1 MADRPDRVVEATTG
15 GRWGWNWTIGRRL
28 TAGFVTALVMMGAI
42 GAVSYTNT
50 VDLVENEGWVAHT
63 HTVIGRLDG
72 VLSTLKDAE
81 TGQRGYLIT
90 AEDSYLGPYTEAKKA
105 VGDLLDET
113 AELTSDN
120 AAQQKRIQTLRPLID
135 AKFTEMQQ
143 TVDLRRGEG
152 FEAARAV
159 VLSDKGKATM
169 DEIRATLSEMR
180 EAEASLLTVR
190 AEEAAATAA
199 TTKNVVLFGTG
210 LAVVVLLGLAWFLTR
225 SVTRPVGDLAR
236 RLRDIADGDGDLTQ
250 RVDES
255 RRDEIGTLATLFNR
269 FVGNIADLV
278 RQINDSA
285 AASSAAAQE
294 LSAISVEIG
303 KQTENASAQAVN
315 AAATAEQVSGNVQTV
330 ATASEEMGAS
340 IREISRSAAE
350 ASTAGHAAVT
360 RAAEASTAISRLGE
374 SSEAVS
380 SVVALINSIA
390 EQTNLLALNATIE
403 AARAGDAG
411 KGFAVVASEV
421 KDLAQETAKAT
432 EDITAR
438 ITAIQGDVAVAVA
451 SISTTAQVIGEVND
465 HQGSIAGAVEEQSS
479 TTDSMANNIS
489 EAASGATAIAQSVQQ
504 IAATAQATVG
514 SIGEVRRA
522 SEELAHNS
530 AHLNAL
536 VGRFR
541 V

>member
-1 MADRPDRVVEATTG
+1 MNDMPDQATRTTTG
-15 GRWGWNWTIGRRL
+15 GAGRWNWTIGRRL
-28 TAGFVTALVMMGAI
+28 TAGFVAALVMMGVI
-42 GAVSYTNT
+42 GAVSYSNT
-50 VDLVENEGWVAHT
+50 VDLVENEKWVAHT
-63 HTVIGRLDG
+63 HTVIGKLDG

-90 AEDSYLGPYTEAKKA
+90 AEESYLGPYTEAKKA

-120 AAQQKRIQTLRPLID
+120 AAQQKHIETLRPLVD
-135 AKFTEMQQ
+135 AKFAEMQQ
-143 TVDLRRGEG
+143 TVDLRRAEG
-152 FEAARAV
+152 FEAAAAV

-169 DEIRATLSEMR
+169 DEIRATLTEMR

-190 AEEAAATAA
+190 AAEAEATAS
-199 TTKNVVLFGTG
+199 TTKNVVLFGTS
-210 LAVVVLLGLAWFLTR
+210 LAVIVLLGLAWFLTR
-225 SVTRPVGDLAR
+225 SVTGPVNELAR
-236 RLRDIADGDGDLTQ
+236 RLRDIAEGDGDLTQ

-255 RRDEIGTLATLFNR
+255 RRDEIGVLGRLFNR
-269 FVGNIADLV
+269 FIANIADLV

-285 AASSAAAQE
+285 ASSSAAAQE
-294 LSAISVEIG
+294 LSAISAEIG
-303 KQTENASAQAVN
+303 QQTESASTQATS
-315 AAATAEQVSGNVQTV
+315 AAAAAEQVSGNVQTV

-360 RAAEASTAISRLGE
+360 RAAEASTAITRLGE

-479 TTDSMANNIS
+479 TTDSMAGNIS
-489 EAASGATAIAQSVQQ
+489 EAASGATAIAQNVQE
-504 IAATAQATVG
+504 IAATAHAMVS

-522 SEELAHNS
+522 SEELAQNS
-530 AHLNAL
+530 THLNSL

>member
-1 MADRPDRVVEATTG
+1 MNDMPDRMGKTAAG
-15 GRWGWNWTIGRRL
+15 ARWNWTIGRRL
-28 TAGFVTALVMMGAI
+28 TAGFVAALVMMGVI
-42 GAVSYTNT
+42 GAVSYSNT
-50 VDLVENEGWVAHT
+50 VDLVENEKWVAHT
-63 HTVIGRLDG
+63 HTVIGQLDG

-90 AEDSYLGPYTEAKKA
+90 AEESYLGPYTEAKGK

-120 AAQQKRIQTLRPLID
+120 AAQQKNIETLRPLID
-135 AKFTEMQQ
+135 AKFAEMQQ
-143 TVDLRRGEG
+143 TIDLRRDKG
-152 FEAARAV
+152 FEAASAV
-159 VLSDKGKATM
+159 VLSNKGKATM
-169 DEIRATLSEMR
+169 DEIRATLDEMR
-180 EAEASLLTVR
+180 DAEASLLTVR
-190 AEEAAATAA
+190 AEEAEATASM
-199 TTKNVVLFGTG
+199 TKGVVLFGNL
-210 LAVVVLLGLAWFLTR
+210 LAAVVLLSLAWTLTR
-225 SVTRPVGDLAR
+225 SITRPVNELAR
-236 RLRDIADGDGDLTQ
+236 RLRDIAEGDGDLTQ

-255 RRDEIGTLATLFNR
+255 RRDEIGTLGRLFNR
-269 FVGNIADLV
+269 FVENIAGLV
-278 RQINDSA
+278 RQINESA
-285 AASSAAAQE
+285 ASSSAAAQE
-294 LSAISVEIG
+294 LSAISGEIG
-303 KQTENASAQAVN
+303 KLTENASAQATS

-360 RAAEASTAISRLGE
+360 RAAEASTAITRLGE

-432 EDITAR
+432 GDITAR
-438 ITAIQGDVAVAVA
+438 ITAIQADVAAAVA
-451 SISTTAQVIGEVND
+451 SISTTAEVIGEVND

-489 EAASGATAIAQSVQQ
+489 EAATGATAIAQSVQE
-504 IAATAQATVG
+504 IAATAHATVN

-522 SEELAHNS
+522 SEELAQNS
-530 AHLNAL
+530 EHLNAL

>member
-1 MADRPDRVVEATTG
+1 MNDKPDQTTGAATG
-15 GRWGWNWTIGRRL
+15 GRRRWSWTIGRRL
-28 TAGFVTALVMMGAI
+28 VAGFVAALAMMGVI
-42 GAVSYTNT
+42 GTVSYSNT
-50 VDLVENEGWVAHT
+50 ADLIENEGWVAHT
-63 HTVIGRLDG
+63 HEVLNHLDG
-72 VLSTLKDAE
+72 VLSTLKDGE

-90 AEDSYLGPYTEAKKA
+90 GEDAYLTPYTEARDR
-105 VGDLLDET
+105 VGTLLDET
-113 AELTSDN
+113 AALTADN
-120 AAQQKRIQTLRPLID
+120 AAQQERITSLRSLID
-135 AKFTEMQQ
+135 AKFAEMQQ
-143 TVDLRRGEG
+143 TIDLRRAEG

-159 VLSDKGKATM
+159 VLSDKGRAVM
-169 DEIRATLSEMR
+169 DEIRTTLTEMR
-180 EAEASLLTVR
+180 QAEESLLTVR
-190 AEEAAATAA
+190 ASEADSTAS
-199 TTKNVVLFGTG
+199 TTKNVVLFGTS
-210 LAVVVLLGLAWFLTR
+210 LAAVVLLGLAWTLTR
-225 SVTRPVGDLAR
+225 SITRPVNELAR
-236 RLRDIADGDGDLTQ
+236 RLRDIAEGDGDLTQ

-255 RRDEIGTLATLFNR
+255 RRDEIGTLGKLFNQ
-269 FVGNIADLV
+269 FVANIAGLV
-278 RQINDSA
+278 RQINESA
-285 AASSAAAQE
+285 ASSSAAAQE
-294 LSAISVEIG
+294 LSAISAEIG
-303 KQTENASAQAVN
+303 QQADNASAQATN
-315 AAATAEQVSGNVQTV
+315 AAAAAEQVSTNVQTV

-350 ASTAGHAAVT
+350 ASTAGHTAVN
-360 RAAEASTAISRLGE
+360 RAAEAGTAITRLGE

-380 SVVALINSIA
+380 SVVAMINSIA

-438 ITAIQGDVAVAVA
+438 ITAIQADVAAAVA

-465 HQGSIAGAVEEQSS
+465 HQGSIASAVEEQSS
-479 TTDSMANNIS
+479 TTDSMAGNIS
-489 EAASGATAIAQSVQQ
+489 EAASGATAIAQSVQE
-504 IAATAQATVG
+504 IATTAHATVG

-522 SEELAHNS
+522 SEELAQNS

>member
-1 MADRPDRVVEATTG
+1 MNKMPDQETGTTAG
-15 GRWGWNWTIGRRL
+15 GRRGWNWTIGRRL
-28 TAGFVTALVMMGAI
+28 TAGFVAALVMMGVI
-42 GAVSYTNT
+42 GAVSYNNT
-50 VDLVENEGWVAHT
+50 VDLVENEKWVAHT
-63 HTVIGRLDG
+63 HTVLNKLDG

-90 AEDSYLGPYTEAKKA
+90 AEESYLGPYTEAKDA

-120 AAQQKRIQTLRPLID
+120 AAQQKNIATLRPLID
-135 AKFTEMQQ
+135 AKFAEMQQ
-143 TVDLRRGEG
+143 TVDLRRAEG
-152 FEAARAV
+152 FEAAAAV
-159 VLSDKGKATM
+159 VLSDKGKAVM
-169 DEIRATLSEMR
+169 DEIRATLDEMHQ
-180 EAEASLLTVR
+180 AEASLLTVR
-190 AEEAAATAA
+190 AAEAEATAS
-199 TTKNVVLFGTG
+199 TTKNVVLFGTS
-210 LAVVVLLGLAWFLTR
+210 LAVIVLLGLAWFLTR
-225 SVTRPVGDLAR
+225 SITRPVGELAR
-236 RLRDIADGDGDLTQ
+236 RLRDIAEGDGDLTQ

-255 RRDEIGTLATLFNR
+255 RRDEIGTLGRLFNQ
-269 FVGNIADLV
+269 FIGNIANLV

-285 AASSAAAQE
+285 ASSSAAAQE
-294 LSAISVEIG
+294 LSAISAEIG
-303 KQTENASAQAVN
+303 QQTENASAQATN

-360 RAAEASTAISRLGE
+360 RAAEASTAITRLGE

-451 SISTTAQVIGEVND
+451 SISTTARVIGEVND

-479 TTDSMANNIS
+479 TTDSMAGNIS
-489 EAASGATAIAQSVQQ
+489 EAAAGATAIAQSVQE
-504 IAATAQATVG
+504 IAATAQSTVS

-522 SEELAHNS
+522 SEELAQNS
-530 AHLNAL
+530 EHLNAL

>member
-1 MADRPDRVVEATTG
+1 MNDMPDRMGKTTAG
-15 GRWGWNWTIGRRL
+15 ARWNWTIGRRL
-28 TAGFVTALVMMGAI
+28 TAGFVAALVMMGVI
-42 GAVSYTNT
+42 GAVSYSNT
-50 VDLVENEGWVAHT
+50 VDLVENEKWVAHT
-63 HTVIGRLDG
+63 HQVLNKLDG

-90 AEDSYLGPYTEAKKA
+90 AEESYLGPYTEAKKA

-120 AAQQKRIQTLRPLID
+120 AAQQKHIDTLRPLVD
-135 AKFTEMQQ
+135 AKFAEMQQ
-143 TVDLRRGEG
+143 TVDLRRAEG

-159 VLSDKGKATM
+159 VLSNKGKATM
-169 DEIRATLSEMR
+169 DQIRATLDEMR
-180 EAEASLLTVR
+180 DAEASLLTVR
-190 AEEAAATAA
+190 AEEAEATAS
-199 TTKNVVLFGTG
+199 TTKNVVLFGTS
-210 LAVVVLLGLAWFLTR
+210 LAVIALLGLAWFLTR
-225 SVTRPVGDLAR
+225 GVTGPVNELAR
-236 RLRDIADGDGDLTQ
+236 RLRDIAEGDGDLTQ
-250 RVDES
+250 RVDAS
-255 RRDEIGTLATLFNR
+255 RRDEIGTLARLFNQ
-269 FVGNIADLV
+269 FIGNVAELV

-285 AASSAAAQE
+285 ASSSAAAQE
-294 LSAISVEIG
+294 LSAISAEIG
-303 KQTENASAQAVN
+303 KQTENASAQATN

-350 ASTAGHAAVT
+350 ASTAGHAAVS
-360 RAAEASTAISRLGE
+360 RAAEASTAITRLGE

-432 EDITAR
+432 GDITAR
-438 ITAIQGDVAVAVA
+438 ITAIQADVAAAVA

-479 TTDSMANNIS
+479 TTDSMAGNIS
-489 EAASGATAIAQSVQQ
+489 EAATGATAIAHSVQE
-504 IAATAQATVG
+504 IATTAHAMVS

-522 SEELAHNS
+522 SEELAQNS
-530 AHLNAL
+530 THLNAL